1 VPLASTKRLGG
12 PGEPS
17 GGATAGARA
26 GNSGVARG
34 GTARGNQAASSNK
47 ERAVAFRKAIHAM
60 QRDYVG
66 ENASVEKTLDQLA
79 EEWNPLLDP
88 TAKANLIEDVN
99 SLVRDFLRRMKVGF
113 RYVPPDRQR
122 IRSLAEQLAQ
132 NQAFDQIKRKDAL
145 KRYLELYMLKLLG
158 K

>member
-1 VPLASTKRLGG
+1 VTR
-12 PGEPS
+12 
-17 GGATAGARA
+17 GGA
-26 GNSGVARG
+26 
-34 GTARGNQAASSNK
+34 ARGNQGASSNK